1 MLSNQVISCPLA
13 VLVMGV
19 SGTGKSTIGRA
30 LAETLKAPFLE
41 GDDYHPPANIAKMS
55 AGIALQD
62 DDRWPWLDALG
73 AAQGDAAREHGLA
86 VSACSALKRS
96 YRDRLRLKAD
106 VPMVLV
112 VLQADS
118 ELIRQ
123 RMVARSGHFMPA
135 SLLSSQLAT
144 LELPDAAEGA
154 LFFDCNESADRIVQ
168 AVSEQITKRP
178 TDRQALAKIP

>member
-1 MLSNQVISCPLA
+1 
-13 VLVMGV
+13 
-19 SGTGKSTIGRA
+19 
-30 LAETLKAPFLE
+30 
-41 GDDYHPPANIAKMS
+41 
-55 AGIALQD
+55 
-62 DDRWPWLDALG
+62 
-73 AAQGDAAREHGLA
+73 
-86 VSACSALKRS
+86 
-96 YRDRLRLKAD
+96 
-106 VPMVLV
+106 MVLV